1 MSKYNRTYH
10 FPFSPGTTDDDKI
23 AKDTSNLLNRP
34 VIMTEKIDGE
44 NQALTKPG
52 VYARSHGDFT
62 RHPWS
67 FKMWELWQRVGQDL
81 PDDMFIFGEN
91 MYAIHSIEYHEL
103 KSYFY
108 MFAVR
113 ENTRWY
119 SWQEVEETAY
129 LLDIPTVPVLYK
141 GIFKTE
147 QELKD
152 KVLEFVKQPSR
163 LGSPIMEGVVVRVA
177 DTFNDDEFSTSVIKW
192 VRPNHV
198 TTDQH
203 WTRNWKK
210 AKLNF

>member
-1 MSKYNRTYH
+1 MSKYNRTRH
-10 FPFSPGTTDDDKI
+10 APWSPGFSEDDEI
-23 AKDTSNLLNRP
+23 SKDISNLLNRP
-34 VIMTEKIDGE
+34 VVITEKCDGE
-44 NQALTKPG
+44 NQALTNQG

-62 RHPWS
+62 RHPWAV
-67 FKMWELWQRVGQDL
+67 KMWELWQRIGRDIS
-81 PDDMFIFGEN
+81 DDTFIFGEN
-91 MYAIHSIEYHEL
+91 MYAIHSIEYNEL

-108 MFAVR
+108 MFACR

-119 SWQEVEETAY
+119 SWIEVEETAY

-163 LGSPIMEGVVVRVA
+163 LGSTIMEGVVVRIE
-177 DTFNDDEFSTSVIKW
+177 DSFDDEDFSTSVIKW

-210 AKLNF
+210 AKLIR